1 MDKAGGWCRIHSQ
14 DASEGQYTAWIKPE
28 AGVGFTRRMR
38 AKAKYRLKQKAVIK
52 LNAACGWQW
61 KSSFCFLAEK
71 IETNS
76 RLHAPK
82 ILSINSD

>member
-61 KSSFCFLAEK
+61 KSSNA
-71 IETNS
+71 S
-76 RLHAPK
+76 QR
-82 ILSINSD
+82 